1 MPSTATGGETTTWF
15 GSETD
20 APGPRVPTRYTLTG
34 SYSMDGSQS
43 PTANVV
49 DVVLDVTDRRDGQTT
64 LTLYEHLNPD
74 ALDDLVDATPDKRS
88 HVEVRFTID
97 DFLIVVR
104 SSNTILVYEPLHTQQ

>member
-1 MPSTATGGETTTWF
+1 
-15 GSETD
+15 
-20 APGPRVPTRYTLTG
+20 
-34 SYSMDGSQS
+34 MDVSQS

-88 HVEVRFTID
+88 HVEVRFTVD
-97 DFLIVVR
+97 DLLVVVR
-104 SSNTILVYEPLHTQQ
+104 SANTSLVYEPLDARQ